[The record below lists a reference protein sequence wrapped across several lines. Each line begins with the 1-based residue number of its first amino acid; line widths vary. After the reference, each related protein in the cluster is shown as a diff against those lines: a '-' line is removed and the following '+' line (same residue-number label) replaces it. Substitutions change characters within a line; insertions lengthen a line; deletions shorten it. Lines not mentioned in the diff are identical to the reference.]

1 MVGRPSDGPR
11 AKRRRSV
18 FQRTYRDAHGKKKRT
33 RNWYIEYVVAGRT
46 IREATAYAKRSDA
59 VQSLKKRTS
68 DALNGK
74 IVLSN
79 QVTFDDLKN
88 LIINDYRNNGR
99 KSLAHL
105 EQVRLPKLADVF
117 AGAKAIDVT
126 TAAVERYKSLRLK
139 DGAAPAT
146 LNRELAALKRMYRLG
161 LRHGLVATM
170 PYISLLTEHNVRKGF
185 FELDQ
190 FRAILKHL
198 PAEYH
203 ALFEIAYITGWRIR
217 SELLTRQWRHVDFS
231 DRGWLRIDPGEAKDA
246 TSGREFQ
253 FTTWMREVLE
263 RQRRFASKV
272 ERRTGTV
279 IPWVFCRSDG
289 KLIRDYY
296 TAWREACKSAGIER
310 IPHDFRRTAA
320 RNFERAGVPRTTAMA
335 MVGHKTESIYR
346 RYSIVDQAMLDVG
359 ASKLDQLQQAQGLSK
374 PIVVSLRRTKRPVSR
389 EGKR

>member
-1 MVGRPSDGPR
+1 MARGQKG
-11 AKRRRSV
+11 AGSV
-18 FQRTYRDAHGKKKRT
+18 FQRTYRDVRGRKKRT
-33 RNWYIEYVVAGRT
+33 NNWYIEYVVGGRT
-46 IREATAYAKRSDA
+46 IREATTYGKRSDA
-59 VQSLKKRTS
+59 IEFLKKRVS
-68 DALNGK
+68 DARNGK

-88 LIINDYRNNGR
+88 LIVNDYRNNGR

-105 EQVRLPKLADVF
+105 EQVRLPRLAEVF
-117 AGAKAIDVT
+117 AGTKAIDIT

-170 PYISLLTEHNVRKGF
+170 PYLSLLTEHNVRKGF

-190 FRAILKHL
+190 FREILKHL
-198 PAEYH
+198 PNEYR
-203 ALFEIAYITGWRIR
+203 ALFEIAYITGWRIK
-217 SELLTRQWRHVDFS
+217 SELLTRQWRHVEFNGK
-231 DRGWLRIDPGEAKDA
+231 GWLRLEPGEDKDETA
-246 TSGREFQ
+246 GREFQ
-253 FTTWMREVLE
+253 FTTWMRDVLE
-263 RQRRFASKV
+263 GQRKLVSGI
-272 ERRTGTV
+272 ERRKRIV

-289 KLIRDYY
+289 TEVRDYY
-296 TAWREACKSAGIER
+296 TAWRAACKAAGIER
-310 IPHDFRRTAA
+310 IPHDFRRTAV

-359 ASKLDQLQQAQGLSK
+359 AAKLDQLQQAQALSQ
-374 PIVVSLRRTKRPVSR
+374 PVVVSIKRRLRLHRSLRTSGQK
-389 EGKR
+389 